1 MVKNGNIPAANL
13 SIRKICLLLKE
24 AFKKP
29 FLSTDPRSN
38 NWQYCTVG
46 NPSSNFIHRGIRKND
61 KF

>member
-29 FLSTDPRSN
+29 FLSTDPGSII
-38 NWQYCTVG
+38 G
-46 NPSSNFIHRGIRKND
+46 SIAP
-61 KF
+61 